1 MKVVILA
8 GGFGT
13 RLAEETVAIPKPMVQ
28 IGQHPILWHIM
39 KFYASYGFEEF
50 VVALGYKA
58 EVVKNFFLQFADMAS
73 DLTIDLATGV
83 VERRRRHEEAWKV
96 HLIDTGID
104 TLTGGRVLRLAPII
118 SAEQFMLTYGDGLS
132 DVPLD
137 RLLAYHR
144 SQGKLATVTAVPAL
158 ARFGNIVFTGDRVA
172 DFAEK
177 RTSED
182 AWINGGFMVME
193 PGVFD
198 YLENDEDVL
207 EVDLLERLTADG
219 ELAAFRHQ
227 GFWQCMDTLR
237 DKQGLERLWLSGA
250 PPWKRW

>member
-13 RLAEETVAIPKPMVQ
+13 RLAEETVSIPKPMVQ

-73 DLTIDLATGV
+73 DLTIDLRTGS
-83 VERRRRHEEAWKV
+83 VERRRKHDETWKV
-96 HLIDTGID
+96 ELIDTGLA
-104 TLTGGRVLRLAPII
+104 TMTGGRLRRLAPIVGH
-118 SAEQFMLTYGDGLS
+118 ETFMLTYGDGVS

-137 RLLAYHR
+137 RLLAYHH
-144 SQGKLATVTAVPAL
+144 SQRKLVTVTAVPAP
-158 ARFGNIVFTGDRVA
+158 ARFGGIAFDGDKITG
-172 DFAEK
+172 FAEK
-177 RTSED
+177 HAGGD
-182 AWINGGFMVME
+182 GWINGGFMVME
-193 PGVFD
+193 PKVLH
-198 YLENDEDVL
+198 YLRGDEDSL
-207 EVDLLERLTADG
+207 EISLLERLGRDNQ
-219 ELAAFRHQ
+219 LAAYKHP
-227 GFWQCMDTLR
+227 GFWQCMDTMR
-237 DKQGLERLWLSGA
+237 DKQALEQLWGSEA